1 MTKLQSKRRWR
12 GLPRRMI
19 SLLIVLI
26 FAALLALPSMADNP
40 VTVVVNGKTLN
51 AASSFERNG
60 VTYVPVRAFAETI
73 GNCRITW
80 DPYTSSAGIITDY
93 LNLTVYKNRSYQLAN
108 GRCLWRNANAVV
120 VDGSIYAPL
129 TVLATAY
136 GADVSWN
143 GVTDTAT
150 VSGAGRSI
158 ARDTQVYDSN
168 DLLWLARIIQAEAS
182 GESFNGKL
190 AVGNV
195 ILNRV
200 ASSEFPNTIYNVIF
214 DRKWGVQFSPTSD
227 GSIYNTPS
235 TESYLAAKAALEG
248 YTLSSSILYFLNP
261 RIAQSFWITS
271 NRPYAFS
278 IGNHDF
284 YR

>member
-1 MTKLQSKRRWR
+1 MTRREYKRRWR
-12 GLPRRMI
+12 GLPRRI
-19 SLLIVLI
+19 ITLTTALI
-26 FAALLALPSMADNP
+26 FAALLVVPAMADNP
-40 VTVVVNGKTLN
+40 VTVIIDGKPLD
-51 AASSFERNG
+51 SKPSFERNG
-60 VTYVPVRAFAETI
+60 VTYVPVRAFAERV
-73 GNCRITW
+73 GSCRVTW
-80 DPYTSSAGIITDY
+80 DPYTGSAGIVTDN

-108 GRCLWRNANAVV
+108 GRCLWRNANAVI

-136 GADVSWN
+136 GANVSWN

-150 VSGAGRSI
+150 VSGAGRAI
-158 ARDTQVYDSN
+158 ARDTQVYDQN
-168 DLLWLARIIQAEAS
+168 DLLWLARIIEAEAS
-182 GESFNGKL
+182 GEPFNGKL

-200 ASSEFPNTIYNVIF
+200 ASSEFPGSVYNVIF
-214 DRKWGVQFSPTSD
+214 DRQWGVQFSPTAD

-261 RIAQSFWITS
+261 RIAQSFWITA
-271 NRPYAFS
+271 NRPYAFR

-284 YR
+284 YS